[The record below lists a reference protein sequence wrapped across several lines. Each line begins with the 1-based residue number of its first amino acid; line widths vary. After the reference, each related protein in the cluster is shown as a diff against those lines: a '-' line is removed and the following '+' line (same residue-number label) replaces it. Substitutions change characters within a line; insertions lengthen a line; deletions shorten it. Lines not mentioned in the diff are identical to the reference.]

1 MTEWRLIKAKKIS
14 FCEVCKRKVPTGEP
28 IYWSRSR
35 STIRCEA
42 DKPIDLNNGEDNV
55 VGVAGASA
63 RRQYKSKAN
72 WDEDAINK
80 KFPKIGRVLN
90 LFNNDPQSTMAWKQG
105 AEGEEAV
112 GEFLAAFA
120 KTNGYLLLNDRRIR
134 GSKANIDHILVTDKA
149 VFVIDAKNYRGL
161 VSVEYENF
169 FSRKEILKIDG
180 KDRTKLVLGVQ
191 KQVRLVRDALEG
203 EIGNADSIQGVL
215 AFFAADWPLISPAKQ
230 ILDIKLN
237 GRKGLGDLIQKQ
249 SKIEDLDIKRIANIL
264 IKGFPAA

>member
-1 MTEWRLIKAKKIS
+1 MSEWKLIRAKKIS
-14 FCEVCKRKVPTGEP
+14 SCEVCKRKVPTGEP
-28 IYWSRSR
+28 IYWSRSS

-42 DKPIDLNNGEDNV
+42 DRPVDINDGEGNV

-72 WDEDAINK
+72 WDEGAINK
-80 KFPKIGRVLN
+80 RFPKIGRVLN
-90 LFNNDPQSTMAWKQG
+90 LFNDDPQSTMAWKQG

-112 GEFLAAFA
+112 GEFLATLA
-120 KTNGYLLLNDRRIR
+120 KNNGYVLLNDRRIR
-134 GSKANIDHILVTDKA
+134 GSKANIDHILITEKA

-161 VSVEYENF
+161 VSVEYESF
-169 FSRKEILKIDG
+169 FSKKEILKIDG

-191 KQVRLVRDALEG
+191 KQVSLVREALSD
-203 EIGNADSIQGVL
+203 EIRSPESIQGVL

-237 GRKGLGDLIQKQ
+237 GRKGLADLIQKHP
-249 SKIEDLDIKRIANIL
+249 KIENLDIKKISNLLVRQ
-264 IKGFPAA
+264 FPTA